1 MTVRR
6 RSNPTFQVIFMLS
19 LRTLGGLSIEGDH
32 PPRTLPVP
40 RRRLLAVLALIAGH
54 DPPGISRE
62 KLMAF
67 LWPESDPDHARKNLK
82 QGLYSLRQSLGIPL
96 VTSVSGVLRLDPR
109 LIQVD
114 LWSFEADLGRGNE
127 LGAVAAYPGPFLDGF
142 HLSGLDEFE
151 KWMGAERE
159 RLARRYRDALRALAE
174 RAQTRGEPLAAVAWW
189 RRVMEAE
196 PLCSTAA
203 LGFMRSLVAA
213 GELTGSRQHGLAHA
227 TKVRAELGGPLAEAV
242 VALAHQLRD
251 DPPSLEPSPAARW
264 PLLPARVG
272 PGIGD
277 SAHSTGRAGLPWHR
291 APSIPA
297 VPGWVWWVVA
307 SFWAVGLLL
316 NARVLSP

>member
-1 MTVRR
+1 
-6 RSNPTFQVIFMLS
+6 MLS
-19 LRTLGGLSIEGDH
+19 LRTLGGLSIEGDD
-32 PPRTLPVP
+32 PPRTLPGP
-40 RRRLLAVLALIAGH
+40 RRRVLALLALIAGH
-54 DPPGISRE
+54 PPGISRE
-62 KLMAF
+62 KLMAL
-67 LWPESDPDHARKNLK
+67 LWPEIKLDRARSNLK
-82 QGLYSLRQSLGIPL
+82 QGLYSLRQSLELP
-96 VTSVSGVLRLDPR
+96 VVNCEDSVLRLDPR
-109 LIQVD
+109 FVQVD
-114 LWSFEADLGRGNE
+114 LWSFEAELACGNE
-127 LGAVAAYPGPFLDGF
+127 LGAVAAYRGPFLEGF
-142 HLSGLDEFE
+142 QGSGLDEFE

-316 NARVLSP
+316 NARVLPP